1 MSTPE
6 SPQTE
11 PAVRHALDLFGFAAP
26 PTRAQLDET
35 RRTLLAT
42 WHPAR
47 YANLTNNPRKYMQA
61 YTKAESMTRQINE
74 AYALLA
80 RWLSRREA

>member
-11 PAVRHALDLFGFAAP
+11 PAVRQALDLFGFAAR

-47 YANLTNNPRKYMQA
+47 YANLTNNPKKYMQMYKQA
-61 YTKAESMTRQINE
+61 ETMTKQINE
-74 AYALLA
+74 AYQLLA
-80 RWLSRREA
+80 KWLTNP